1 MKKSLKSE
9 TESNTSLDRVETQKL
24 SDTQKE
30 LCEKE
35 IRVLF
40 IQRYEKYGNKSPDND
55 GLTKEFCETFWDEIF
70 DLFYKSVKDVKTKKK
85 LSVSQK
91 QTVIKLIEKRIEIND
106 I

>member
-40 IQRYEKYGNKSPDND
+40 I
-55 GLTKEFCETFWDEIF
+55 
-70 DLFYKSVKDVKTKKK
+70 
-85 LSVSQK
+85 
-91 QTVIKLIEKRIEIND
+91 
-106 I
+106 